1 MSNSPVFICGLD
13 RSGKTY
19 MRFMLDAHPSF
30 AITKRTNLWTS
41 FYNRFGSL
49 EKDENLD
56 RCLKTLAAQK
66 HIRALGPDFQRIRQN
81 FEAGTRSYERL
92 FSLIHEQYSIRL
104 GTLRWGD
111 QSEMLEKHAGRIF
124 ASYPDANIIHM
135 IRDPRDRHEAIIKKS
150 HRRGGVGATTARWL
164 YSAALAEQNRKTYL
178 GHYKVVRYETMVTY
192 PEETMYRV
200 CEFLNESYYPPMI
213 KMEDVP
219 RFSKTITDVDD
230 DIPSP
235 LTTAYIGRFR
245 NNLSAH
251 EIVFIQKLSSRYMQ
265 LFNYPPEQVNFSLLE
280 NARFYSVHWL
290 VNFLFMFGWRLHNRT
305 VR

>member
-1 MSNSPVFICGLD
+1 
-13 RSGKTY
+13 
-19 MRFMLDAHPSF
+19 
-30 AITKRTNLWTS
+30 
-41 FYNRFGSL
+41 
-49 EKDENLD
+49 
-56 RCLKTLAAQK
+56 
-66 HIRALGPDFQRIRQN
+66 
-81 FEAGTRSYERL
+81 
-92 FSLIHEQYSIRL
+92 
-104 GTLRWGD
+104 
-111 QSEMLEKHAGRIF
+111 
-124 ASYPDANIIHM
+124 
-135 IRDPRDRHEAIIKKS
+135 
-150 HRRGGVGATTARWL
+150 
-164 YSAALAEQNRKTYL
+164 
-178 GHYKVVRYETMVTY
+178 
-192 PEETMYRV
+192 
-200 CEFLNESYYPPMI
+200 MI

-305 VR
+305 ER